1 MNNAVTVMGQR
12 NVLKVRSQL
21 VSSRSNGISH
31 SKNWRP
37 NAKAIKMA
45 PITIIKVKV
54 MSIDNNR

>member
-1 MNNAVTVMGQR
+1 MGQR

-31 SKNWRP
+31 SRNWRP
-37 NAKAIKMA
+37 NAKTIKMA